1 MSVER
6 RRAANAIILPV
17 IVFAVAAAVAI
28 TIGILLHQVPHGTAP
43 AVALLLVLLITAAGF
58 IASYAGG
65 PQRDQP

>member
-1 MSVER
+1 
-6 RRAANAIILPV
+6 
-17 IVFAVAAAVAI
+17 
-28 TIGILLHQVPHGTAP
+28 VPHGTAP